1 MQKPGSD
8 IVSVVYY
15 VGEFGKVLSGVLQGM
30 ANGDVR
36 GLLYASCLGTKK
48 TIGQREN
55 DNRDQS
61 NSCHKE
67 VEIDI
72 KEGEQETKGPS

>member
-8 IVSVVYY
+8 IVSVVGK
-15 VGEFGKVLSGVLQGM
+15 VGGFGKVLSRFRKAWRFLK
-30 ANGDVR
+30 AAICF
-36 GLLYASCLGTKK
+36 LLGTKK

>member
-8 IVSVVYY
+8 IVSVVGK
-15 VGEFGKVLSGVLQGM
+15 VGGFGKVLSRFRKAWRFLKAAICFLSGYKEDDLVKGKM
-30 ANGDVR
+30 IIEIKATPV
-36 GLLYASCLGTKK
+36 
-48 TIGQREN
+48 
-55 DNRDQS
+55 
-61 NSCHKE
+61 HKE